1 MSRIRGFKFKAC
13 LPVGG
18 AHVRLQGLWLR
29 TREVVSL
36 CSHSQMPGSICLSF
50 QTWHLARDS
59 ERKRA
64 LEMKSL
70 SIFHYLLLLRY
81 TGPPP
86 EHRYQSLLL
95 PIHLLKSGYWLL
107 DLPVSNWRVCHR
119 FRKPH
124 DGIWGIQA
132 INLVCW
138 TDSPPGMGAQTTV
151 VKTHRKVL

>member
-1 MSRIRGFKFKAC
+1 M
-13 LPVGG
+13 
-18 AHVRLQGLWLR
+18 RLQGLWLR
-29 TREVVSL
+29 TRKVVSL

-59 ERKRA
+59 ERKQA

-70 SIFHYLLLLRY
+70 SIFHYLLLLQY

-86 EHRYQSLLL
+86 EHRYQSLLR

-132 INLVCW
+132 INLVSW
-138 TDSPPGMGAQTTV
+138 TDSPSGMGAQTTV
-151 VKTHRKVL
+151 VKSHRKVL